1 MYANEDEEKS
11 VRESV
16 LHKEKHKKGRNKIKA
31 DTESIKNREYVVL
44 WFGSQPEPAGFYSED
59 KEDRNDFVR
68 KVFIILFIMLLV
80 TFGFNLLVM
89 MHEDLRDFFREYFLY
104 IMIPCIIV
112 LAVMGCCM
120 STLECCRRSPTNY
133 ICLIIVVILYS
144 LFCAC
149 YTARYRT
156 HIIVIALVATLGVVA
171 VCVALAC
178 TNFDFTKC
186 ILYVIV
192 VSVALS
198 LLVLIVVIMMLV
210 FNVYSK
216 PLMLALIFVLTL
228 VNVVM
233 FIIELQMVLGGK
245 SVELGEEDYAL
256 GAYMLYTSI
265 VQLFINILL
274 MAGLADS

>member
-1 MYANEDEEKS
+1 MDFQE
-11 VRESV
+11 
-16 LHKEKHKKGRNKIKA
+16 L
-31 DTESIKNREYVVL
+31 
-44 WFGSQPEPAGFYSED
+44 YSED
-59 KEDRNDFVR
+59 KEDRNEFVR
-68 KVFIILFIMLLV
+68 KVFIILFVMLLF

-104 IMIPCIIV
+104 IMLPCIIV
-112 LAVMGCCM
+112 LAGMGCCM
-120 STLECCRRSPTNY
+120 STLDCCRRSPTNY

-156 HIIVIALVATLGVVA
+156 HIVVIALLATLGVVA

-186 ILYVIV
+186 IIYVIV
-192 VSVALS
+192 ISVALS
-198 LLVLIVVIMMLV
+198 ILILIVVVMMLV

-216 PLMLALIFVLTL
+216 PVMLALIFILTL

-256 GAYMLYTSI
+256 GAYLLYTSI

-274 MAGLADS
+274 MAGMGDS